1 MQEDRHRYISD
12 EGVTFVVTEMTGTV
26 LGIVI
31 VDLVLGGD
39 NALVIA
45 MASRRL
51 PTRQRRSAVLWGAG
65 GAVGLRIL
73 FASVATVLLQIPYL
87 MFAGGLTLL
96 WIAHKL
102 LAPEP
107 HTVHAHESQSVVQ
120 AVRIIVAADAVMS
133 LDNALAVAGIAHGNL
148 YWLTFGVLLSVPI
161 IVWGSH
167 WISAI
172 MSRYPLIVYV
182 GAAVL
187 AWTAGGLIA
196 RDPLLSDLFKAE
208 QTWIAEVAAVAL
220 VTGLALTRRWHRV
233 GR

>member
-39 NALVIA
+39 NALCDCDGKSPPAPKATSIRRVVGRGR
-45 MASRRL
+45 SR
-51 PTRQRRSAVLWGAG
+51 
-65 GAVGLRIL
+65 GLEDFIRKCGD
-73 FASVATVLLQIPYL
+73 VLLQIPYL

-120 AVRIIVAADAVMS
+120 AVQIIVAADAVMS
-133 LDNALAVAGIAHGNL
+133 LDNALAVAGIA
-148 YWLTFGVLLSVPI
+148 TETST
-161 IVWGSH
+161 GS
-167 WISAI
+167 
-172 MSRYPLIVYV
+172 PL
-182 GAAVL
+182 A
-187 AWTAGGLIA
+187 
-196 RDPLLSDLFKAE
+196 SC
-208 QTWIAEVAAVAL
+208 
-220 VTGLALTRRWHRV
+220 
-233 GR
+233 